1 MTDGSGG
8 DETRTSRWLPATV
21 FSIFALLLVVDAVVL
36 VFYGNYR
43 NLVEDDGVEVVF
55 IPTVS
60 AVEETRETIVDVDAG
75 SPVLSADGSVAVEV
89 SESGLTARTPG
100 ELIIRFRAPDA
111 GSNLLMNYRFGRRR
125 AGARCELTLARMASR
140 YGVDTVWR
148 KSLNGTKRR
157 KGKIRHYLADHAG
170 WFELRIE
177 VNRAAAA
184 VGFEIT
190 LPEIY
195 WE

>member
-8 DETRTSRWLPATV
+8 DETRTCRWLPATV
-21 FSIFALLLVVDAVVL
+21 FSIFALLLVVDVMVL

-43 NLVEDDGVEVVF
+43 SLIEDDGIEVVF
-55 IPTVS
+55 RPTVS
-60 AVEETRETIVDVDAG
+60 AAEETRETIVDVDAG

-89 SESGLTARTPG
+89 SESRLTVRIPG
-100 ELIIRFRAPDA
+100 ELTIRFRAPNA

-125 AGARCELTLARMASR
+125 AGARCELKLARMASR
-140 YGVDTVWR
+140 FGVDTVWR
-148 KSLNGTKRR
+148 KSLNGAKKR
-157 KGKIRHYLADHAG
+157 KGRIRHYLADHAG

>member
-1 MTDGSGG
+1 VTDGSGG

-21 FSIFALLLVVDAVVL
+21 FSIFALMLVVDAVVL

-43 NLVEDDGVEVVF
+43 NLVEDDDIEVVF
-55 IPTVS
+55 APTVS
-60 AVEETRETIVDVDAG
+60 AAEEIRESIVDVDLG
-75 SPVLSADGSVAVEV
+75 SPVLSADGKVAVEV
-89 SESGLTARTPG
+89 SAGGLMVRTPG

-111 GSNLLMNYRFGRRR
+111 GSNLLMDYRFGRRR
-125 AGARCELTLARMASR
+125 AGARCEVTLARMASR

-148 KSLNGTKRR
+148 KRLNGAKRR

-177 VNRAAAA
+177 VNRAAAD

>member
-8 DETRTSRWLPATV
+8 EEARRSRWLPATV
-21 FSIFALLLVVDAVVL
+21 FSIFALVLVVDAAIV

-43 NLVEDDGVEVVF
+43 NLVEDDGIEVIFTPASAPGSEVRA
-55 IPTVS
+55 TV
-60 AVEETRETIVDVDAG
+60 VDMDAG
-75 SPVLSADGSVAVEV
+75 APVLSAEGSIEVEV
-89 SESGLTARTPG
+89 TSDALLVRTPG

-111 GSNLLMNYRFGRRR
+111 GSNLLMTYRFGRRLS
-125 AGARCELTLARMASR
+125 GARCALTLARMASR

-148 KSLNGTKRR
+148 ASLDGGTRR

-177 VNRAAAA
+177 VNRAAAG

-190 LPEIY
+190 PPEIY